1 MEIANIENLKYN
13 KLDIYESETT
23 LIIKIKELENMDD
36 VDSICNFF
44 DLKKSSDKISII
56 ASQDGELEV
65 SVKKDIS
72 NNKELRDFFCY
83 GNEVFDLKI
92 NIDKEKNI
100 INETIVKY
108 NIYSYKYYMD
118 YIKNKKP
125 YQLIKDF
132 SQYYSDKKMIFF
144 KCEENKMFQTSSLII
159 GNTCEIDDNFDR
171 IKKINSLIDN
181 INFNGDIR
189 INVLPEDFNIIK
201 CNGEDSIKNFDKARN
216 ILSIIYIADSSQ
228 FNDNTLYFSIL
239 GKKFKDNTFNN
250 DIYFKLY
257 EWIFENENFYEKLI
271 LTKNIISETNK
282 IDESILGII
291 HNNYRILQRRNIDK
305 YFELKKDVAANIIEN
320 SEGFANVER
329 NILNIFSKNII
340 GFFSF
345 VFTIVIVNATTVN
358 KLDNIFTTDII
369 VILYI
374 LFIASL
380 IFLFFTIKQC
390 MRELQRITNTYQK
403 LKSNYIDVFR
413 QEIDELF
420 DDGSFEDQ
428 KNKAKKNISIYSAI
442 WGILIILC
450 FLIIEIFFNDCEIL
464 RSIFNFFD

>member
-1 MEIANIENLKYN
+1 MNSRKNLTEEEKTIVFVKAYMADKSN
-13 KLDIYESETT
+13 DIYGSHYQLELDYAYEDGQKEG
-23 LIIKIKELENMDD
+23 IK
-36 VDSICNFF
+36 
-44 DLKKSSDKISII
+44 
-56 ASQDGELEV
+56 
-65 SVKKDIS
+65 
-72 NNKELRDFFCY
+72 NNK
-83 GNEVFDLKI
+83 I
-92 NIDKEKNI
+92 A
-100 INETIVKY
+100 TA
-108 NIYSYKYYMD
+108 
-118 YIKNKKP
+118 
-125 YQLIKDF
+125 
-132 SQYYSDKKMIFF
+132 KKMI
-144 KCEENKMFQTSSLII
+144 CLGS
-159 GNTCEIDDNFDR
+159 DDEFISNVTGLS

-181 INFNGDIR
+181 INFNGNIR

-201 CNGEDSIKNFDKARN
+201 YYGEDAIKNFDKARN

-228 FNDNTLYFSIL
+228 FNDNTLCFSIL
-239 GKKFKDNTFNN
+239 GKKFEDNTFNN

-271 LTKNIISETNK
+271 LTKNLISETNK

-358 KLDNIFTTDII
+358 KLDNIFTTDIL

>member
-1 MEIANIENLKYN
+1 MEIASIESLKYK
-13 KLDIYESETT
+13 KLDIYESETSLT
-23 LIIKIKELENMDD
+23 IKIKELENMNNI
-36 VDSICNFF
+36 DSICNFF
-44 DLKKSSDKISII
+44 NLKKENDKISI
-56 ASQDGELEV
+56 EV
-65 SVKKDIS
+65 SQTEELVVFVNKNIS
-72 NNKELRDFFCY
+72 DNEDLREFFSY
-83 GNEVFDLKI
+83 GNKIFDLEI
-92 NIDKEKNI
+92 NIDKEKRI
-100 INETIVKY
+100 INETTVQY
-108 NIYSYKYYMD
+108 NIYNYKYYMG
-118 YIKNKKP
+118 YIKNKNP
-125 YQLIKDF
+125 YELIRDF
-132 SQYYSDKKMIFF
+132 SLYYSNKKKIFL
-144 KCEENKMFQTSSLII
+144 KCEGNNILQTPSLII

-181 INFNGDIR
+181 INFNGNIR

-201 CNGEDSIKNFDKARN
+201 YYGEDAIKNFDKARN

-228 FNDNTLYFSIL
+228 FNDNTLCFSIL
-239 GKKFKDNTFNN
+239 GKKFEDNTFNN

-271 LTKNIISETNK
+271 LTKNLISETNK

-329 NILNIFSKNII
+329 NILNIFSKNIV

-420 DDGSFEDQ
+420 DDRSFEDQ
-428 KNKAKKNISIYSAI
+428 KNKAQKNISIYSAI